1 MLNGGCER
9 STTSTTLGRS
19 RMLELRLG
27 RRGILTG
34 AFASAMAGANTADRT
49 LAEIAPGLA
58 VHFGLVAMTTP
69 QNQGDIA
76 NAALLVGRDAA
87 AVVDTGGSVEVGKR
101 LLSAARSITDKPIRY
116 VINTHEHPDHVFG
129 NAAFLETGATFV
141 GHANL
146 PRSLAER
153 GAYYLESYRDQ
164 LGPAAIAE
172 VRIIPPTLLVKDE
185 TRLDLGGRPIT
196 LHAWPPA
203 HSDCD
208 LSVLDPSSGTLI
220 AGDVVFLQHIP
231 VLDGSLTGWLS
242 ILPVL
247 SALPAR
253 RVLPGHGRTVAE
265 WPAALQDETR
275 YLHVLAADTRRMITQ
290 GVPLAQATDRI
301 ATSERDRWQLFDDY
315 NGRNATAAYAELEWD

>member
-1 MLNGGCER
+1 
-9 STTSTTLGRS
+9 
-19 RMLELRLG
+19 MLELSIG
-27 RRGILTG
+27 RRGFLAG
-34 AFASAMAGANTADRT
+34 AFGSAAIGSIPGDRT
-49 LAEIAPGLA
+49 LNEIAPGLA

-69 QNQGDIA
+69 ENQGDIA
-76 NAALLVGRDAA
+76 NAALLVGTEAA
-87 AVVDTGGSVEVGKR
+87 AVVDTGGSVAVGRR
-101 LLSAARSITDKPIRY
+101 LLAAVRSLTDKPIRY
-116 VINTHEHPDHVFG
+116 IINTHEHPDHVFG
-129 NAAFLETGATFV
+129 NAAFVETGATFV
-141 GHANL
+141 GNANL

-172 VRIIPPTLLVKDE
+172 VRIIPPTLLVKDQ
-185 TRLDLGGRPIT
+185 TTLDLGGRPIT

-220 AGDVVFLQHIP
+220 AGDVVFIQHIP

-247 SALPAR
+247 SRLPAG
-253 RVLPGHGRTVAE
+253 RVLPGHGRTIGE
-265 WPAALQDETR
+265 WPGALQDEAR
-275 YLHVLAADTRRMITQ
+275 YLHVLADDTKRMIAQ
-290 GVPLAQATDRI
+290 GVPLAQAADRI
-301 ATSERDRWQLFDDY
+301 ATSERDRWLLFDDY